1 MAHAP
6 TPAQTP
12 HARHN
17 RTRRSL
23 TATVVGALLS
33 LVILTFT
40 PGTASAEAPLRL
52 PDHITDFVGVLDSG
66 QRADVQDALD
76 TLYDEHKV
84 SLWVVYV
91 ADFDGLSREAWGQQT
106 ASLSALGNRDVLLA
120 VATDD
125 RDFDFDVPQ
134 ALSEV
139 TDSELTSIRQDSVQ
153 PALREGDWSGAAI
166 AAAGGLGDA
175 MTPTHTS
182 LKVLGVGIGV
192 VVVAGVGVYLYSRK
206 KRGERL
212 EASVAQARQ
221 VDPTDANALS
231 ALPIP
236 ALDALAKDELVK
248 MDNAIRTSEEELN
261 LAVGEFGADATA
273 PFTAAYDQAK
283 ATLASAFVIRQR
295 LDDDIPETPEQQRQM
310 LVELITTCERADR
323 ELNARV
329 AEFDSMR
336 DLLLDAPARLDALT
350 QAVVALT
357 VRIPAAE
364 STLAALGGQFPASV
378 LATVHENPAM
388 ARERITFAEQNIE
401 AGRKAATLP
410 AGKQG
415 PAVVA
420 IRAAEGA
427 LDQAR
432 QLLDAVDRADTDI
445 RHAIATLP
453 AAMADVQEG
462 ITAAGPLA
470 SKGGP
475 ELAEAKAAA
484 EAALQNAQAAK
495 DTDPLGSFTKI
506 VEADARLDA
515 VLAQAQEADR
525 QAERAR
531 ARLDQDLTA
540 AKSQVTAAAD
550 FISTRRGAV
559 GAEARTRL
567 SEAQR
572 HLEAAQQL
580 ADSDPS
586 KALQHAQAATQLAS
600 RALWAAQAD
609 VNRYQDNQRPPSG
622 GVSGGGG
629 NAAGAILGGIL
640 IDSMLRGGFGG
651 RGGNWGGRG
660 GGGWSGPGPGSFGG
674 PSSSGRIGRG
684 GGGRF

>member
-1 MAHAP
+1 MAQALSRP
-6 TPAQTP
+6 LPRLRVARRPA
-12 HARHN
+12 A
-17 RTRRSL
+17 
-23 TATVVGALLS
+23 VVGALFVLLA
-33 LVILTFT
+33 LVFA
-40 PGTASAEAPLRL
+40 PATATAEAPLRL
-52 PDHITDFVGVLDSG
+52 PDHITDTAGVLDAG
-66 QRADVQDALD
+66 QRADVQNALD

-84 SLWVVYV
+84 SLWVVYT
-91 ADFDGLSREAWGQQT
+91 ADFDGLSREAWTEQT
-106 ASLSALGNRDVLLA
+106 AKLSGLGNKDALLA
-120 VATDD
+120 VATTG
-125 RDFDFDVPQ
+125 RDYWLDVPA

-139 TDSELTSIRQDSVQ
+139 TDSEIQSITEGSVQ
-153 PALREGDWSGAAI
+153 PALREQDWAGAAI

-175 MTPTHTS
+175 MTATNTS

-192 VVVAGVGVYLYSRK
+192 VVVAGAGVYLYSRK
-206 KRGERL
+206 KRGDRL
-212 EASVAQARQ
+212 ESSIAQARQ
-221 VDPTDANALS
+221 VDPTDAAALS

-236 ALDALAKDELVK
+236 ALDALAKDELVE

-273 PFTAAYDQAK
+273 PFTAAYDRAK
-283 ATLASAFVIRQR
+283 ATLASAFAIRQR

-329 AEFDSMR
+329 TEFDAMR

-357 VRIPAAE
+357 VRIPEAE
-364 STLAALGGQFPASV
+364 ATLAALGGQFPASV
-378 LATVHENPAM
+378 LATVHDNPAM

-462 ITAAGPLA
+462 IDAAGPLA
-470 SKGGP
+470 EKGGP

-484 EAALQNAQAAK
+484 EAALQNAQSAK
-495 DTDPLGSFTKI
+495 DTDPLGSFTKV

-515 VLAQAQEADR
+515 VLAQAQEANR

-540 AKSQVTAAAD
+540 AKSQVSAAAD

-580 ADSDPS
+580 AESDPS
-586 KALQHAQAATQLAS
+586 KALQHAQSATQLAS

-622 GVSGGGG
+622 GVTGSGG

-660 GGGWSGPGPGSFGG
+660 GGGWGGPGPGSFGG
-674 PSSSGRIGRG
+674 PSSSDRIGRG

>member
-6 TPAQTP
+6 SPAQFPRASHRST
-12 HARHN
+12 H
-17 RTRRSL
+17 RSL
-23 TATVVGALLS
+23 TATVLGALLS

-40 PGTASAEAPLRL
+40 PGAASAETPMRL
-52 PDHITDFVGVLDSG
+52 PEHITDVSGVLDAG
-66 QRADVQDALD
+66 QRSDVQDALD

-91 ADFDGLSREAWGQQT
+91 ADFDGLSPDAWTERT
-106 ASLSALGNRDVLLA
+106 AAMSGLGNRDALLA
-120 VATDD
+120 VATTD
-125 RDFDFDVPQ
+125 RSYYFDVPK

-139 TDSELTSIRQDSVQ
+139 TNSEIDSINQGSVE
-153 PALREGDWSGAAI
+153 PALREQDWSGAAI

-175 MTPTHTS
+175 MTATHTS
-182 LKVLGVGIGV
+182 LKVLGIGAAV
-192 VVVAGVGVYLYSRK
+192 LVVAGLGVYLYSRK
-206 KRGERL
+206 KRGERH
-212 EASVAQARQ
+212 EQSVAAARE
-221 VDPTDANALS
+221 VDPTDAEALA

-236 ALDALAKDELVK
+236 TLDTLAKDALVD

-261 LAVGEFGADATA
+261 LAVGEFGADNTA
-273 PFTAAYDQAK
+273 PFTKAFEQART
-283 ATLASAFVIRQR
+283 TLASAFTIRQR
-295 LDDDIPETPEQQRQM
+295 LDDDIPETPQQQRQM
-310 LVELITTCERADR
+310 LVELVTTCARADK

-357 VRIPAAE
+357 VRVPQSDA
-364 STLAALGGQFPASV
+364 TLATLRTEFPASV
-378 LATVHENPAM
+378 LATIEHNPDM
-388 ARERITFAEQNIE
+388 ARERITFAEQNIA
-401 AGRKAATLP
+401 AGRDAVALP

-432 QLLDAVDRADTDI
+432 TLLDAVDRADTDI

-453 AAMADVQEG
+453 DAMADVQQG
-462 ITAAGPLA
+462 ISTAAGLA
-470 SKGGP
+470 AQGGQK
-475 ELAEAKAAA
+475 LADAKSAA
-484 EAALQNAQAAK
+484 EEALRNAQATK
-495 DTDPLGSFTKI
+495 DTDPLGSFSKV
-506 VEADARLDA
+506 VEADAKLDA
-515 VLAQAQEADR
+515 VLAEAQEAR
-525 QAERAR
+525 QQADRAR
-531 ARLDQDLTA
+531 ARLNQDLTA
-540 AKSQVTAAAD
+540 AQSQVTAAAD

-572 HLEAAQQL
+572 HLQAAQQL

-586 KALQHAQAATQLAS
+586 QALQHAQAATQLGS

-609 VNRYQDNQRPPSG
+609 VNRYQDDQRPPSG
-622 GVSGGGG
+622 GVSGRGG

-640 IDSMLRGGFGG
+640 IDSMLRGGMG
-651 RGGNWGGRG
+651 RGGSWGGRG
-660 GGGWSGPGPGSFGG
+660 SGGWGGPGPGSFGG
-674 PSSSGRIGRG
+674 PSSSDRIGRG

>member
-1 MAHAP
+1 MVQAQSRPLSRRGAP
-6 TPAQTP
+6 
-12 HARHN
+12 R
-17 RTRRSL
+17 RTSAL
-23 TATVVGALLS
+23 AAVGVFLALLT
-33 LVILTFT
+33 LTLS
-40 PGTASAEAPLRL
+40 PTASAEAPVRL
-52 PDHITDFVGVLDSG
+52 PDHITDLSGVLDPG
-66 QRADVQDALD
+66 QRSDVQNALD
-76 TLYDEHKV
+76 TLYDEHRV

-91 ADFDGLSREAWGQQT
+91 ADFDGLSREAWAERT
-106 ASLSALGNRDVLLA
+106 AAASDLGNKDALLA
-120 VATDD
+120 VATTD
-125 RDFDFDVPQ
+125 RDFQLDVPQ
-134 ALSEV
+134 ALSEI
-139 TDSELTSIRQDSVQ
+139 TDSEIRSINDGSVQ
-153 PALREGDWSGAAI
+153 PALREQDWAGAAI

-175 MTPTHTS
+175 MSPSHTS
-182 LKVLGVGIGV
+182 WKVLGVGVGV
-192 VVVAGVGVYLYSRK
+192 VAVAGVGLIVYSRR
-206 KRGERL
+206 KRTRQL
-212 EASVAQARQ
+212 EQSVAAARQ
-221 VDPTDANALS
+221 VDPTDATALA
-231 ALPIP
+231 ALPVP
-236 ALDALAKDELVK
+236 ALDALAEDALVE
-248 MDNAIRTSEEELN
+248 MDNAIRTSEEELA
-261 LAVGEFGADATA
+261 LAVGEFGPDATA
-273 PFTAAYDQAK
+273 PFTAAFDKAR
-283 ATLASAFVIRQR
+283 ATLASAFTIRQR

-310 LVELITTCERADR
+310 LVELVTTCERADR

-329 AEFDSMR
+329 TEFDSMR

-357 VRIPAAE
+357 VRVPAAE
-364 STLAALGGQFPASV
+364 TTLAALDDRFPASA
-378 LATVHENPAM
+378 LATVRDNPRM
-388 ARERITFAEQNIE
+388 ARERITFAEENIE
-401 AGRKAATLP
+401 AGREAVALP

-415 PAVVA
+415 PAVIA

-462 ITAAGPLA
+462 ITAADA
-470 SKGGP
+470 FAAKGGP
-475 ELAEAKAAA
+475 QLAEAKAAA
-484 EAALQNAQAAK
+484 EAALQHARAAA

-515 VLAQAQEADR
+515 VLAQAQEATR

-540 AKSQVTAAAD
+540 AKSQVSAAAD

-572 HLEAAQQL
+572 HLGTAQQL
-580 ADSDPS
+580 ADADPS
-586 KALQHAQAATQLAS
+586 TALQHARSATELAS
-600 RALWAAQAD
+600 RALWSAQAD
-609 VNRYQDNQRPPSG
+609 VNRYRDDQRPPTG

-640 IDSMLRGGFGG
+640 IDSILRGGFGG
-651 RGGNWGGRG
+651 RGGSWGGRG
-660 GGGWSGPGPGSFGG
+660 GGGWGGPGPGSFGG